1 MINPK
6 DPITCKA
13 CALNRALIAK
23 LDERLTAL
31 ETDVRGAPV
40 EVLLEEFD
48 TAKAQ
53 RDARQSAI
61 ALRSLHAGTWVRALT
76 WLHFLPC
83 RSAEPYA
90 ESAAYERA
98 KPKFV
103 GDSAYFQL
111 ASH

>member
-1 MINPK
+1 MINPR

-31 ETDVRGAPV
+31 ESDVRGAPV

-53 RDARQSAI
+53 RDARLAAI
-61 ALRSLHAGTWVRALT
+61 DDYHRLQEEEFYRD
-76 WLHFLPC
+76 LPQLK
-83 RSAEPYA
+83 A
-90 ESAAYERA
+90 SAAERRLRYEAFMRQRGFE
-98 KPKFV
+98 P
-103 GDSAYFQL
+103 
-111 ASH
+111 